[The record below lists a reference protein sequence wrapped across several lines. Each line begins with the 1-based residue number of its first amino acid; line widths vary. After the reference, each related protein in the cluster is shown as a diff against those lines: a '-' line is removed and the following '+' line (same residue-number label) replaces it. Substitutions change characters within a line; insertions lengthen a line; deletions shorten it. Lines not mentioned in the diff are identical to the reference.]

1 MTTLN
6 RSSSFDT
13 GPLSW
18 VIGEIRDALTR
29 AATSLR
35 DAAGRSPEAQPTLL
49 LHAKSHLHQAHG
61 ALQMVDVEGVG
72 VFTAAAEA
80 VLDRFKDGQL
90 ACNAESVQVVL
101 DAFGALG
108 EYLDE
113 LLGGAPQQPARL
125 FPYYRDMVERQGE
138 TKVHPADLLPLD
150 LSVLPELPAT
160 DTAVGEVD
168 IAACRAHFEK
178 ALLPYLKA
186 DDDAARRAQ
195 AHDMAAAIA
204 PIAGAQESARA
215 RLFWQALHAFATV
228 VADGQIATDLYV
240 KQLFGQINLQLRRL
254 AKGQQD
260 SPETMLRDALFFVA
274 AACAPGPEA
283 GALRQALGLDGAV
296 PHDYAERRYGKL
308 DPQALK
314 DAREALAR
322 TKSDWDLI
330 AGDGKPDAAIENDFN
345 DALARL
351 AGASD
356 KLGAPALAQLLRELG
371 RAAGDSVQSG
381 RDDQFGLE
389 MAAAMLFVENSL
401 DQLRQL
407 PDDFSQNAEAVGA
420 RLLALAAGETPPD
433 APQWQ
438 GELARQIQQGQ
449 TVAVLAGEV
458 KAGLRQ
464 I

>member
-160 DTAVGEVD
+160 GTATAISEVD
-168 IAACRAHFEK
+168 IAACRAHFE
-178 ALLPYLKA
+178 
-186 DDDAARRAQ
+186 
-195 AHDMAAAIA
+195 
-204 PIAGAQESARA
+204 
-215 RLFWQALHAFATV
+215 
-228 VADGQIATDLYV
+228 
-240 KQLFGQINLQLRRL
+240 
-254 AKGQQD
+254 
-260 SPETMLRDALFFVA
+260 
-274 AACAPGPEA
+274 
-283 GALRQALGLDGAV
+283 
-296 PHDYAERRYGKL
+296 
-308 DPQALK
+308 
-314 DAREALAR
+314 
-322 TKSDWDLI
+322 
-330 AGDGKPDAAIENDFN
+330 
-345 DALARL
+345 
-351 AGASD
+351 
-356 KLGAPALAQLLRELG
+356 
-371 RAAGDSVQSG
+371 
-381 RDDQFGLE
+381 
-389 MAAAMLFVENSL
+389 
-401 DQLRQL
+401 
-407 PDDFSQNAEAVGA
+407 
-420 RLLALAAGETPPD
+420 
-433 APQWQ
+433 
-438 GELARQIQQGQ
+438 
-449 TVAVLAGEV
+449 
-458 KAGLRQ
+458 
-464 I
+464 